1 MLLCGRR
8 GVGLRRE
15 ADELCSSCARCE
27 WLCESTVCCVCVT
40 CAGVSVCRRQCS
52 VVACSVQWTAA
63 LRWYLSAAV
72 RRCVDRSVLSRAQWS
87 VAAART
93 ALCGHASFVRF
104 LVLPARTPPGTS
116 CSATAHRTGQRRHAT
131 DQTNEMASLSDALA
145 LHHCAPRCR
154 RLRTGCGHSTH
165 MPHRRV
171 ALEAG
176 QWSAAVV
183 SVMTISRQTDRSTER
198 RRTEAG
204 R

>member
-1 MLLCGRR
+1 MQRLCA
-8 GVGLRRE
+8 V
-15 ADELCSSCARCE
+15 CE
-27 WLCESTVCCVCVT
+27 WLCESTVRCVRC
-40 CAGVSVCRRQCS
+40 VSVQCRAAQCAVQSS
-52 VVACSVQWTAA
+52 VGGPHRPLVSAAA
-63 LRWYLSAAV
+63 LTGLWALCAAV
-72 RRCVDRSVLSRAQWS
+72 SGHYCIAP
-87 VAAART
+87 
-93 ALCGHASFVRF
+93 LCGHAAFVRF
-104 LVLPARTPPGTS
+104 LLPASTTPPGTS